1 MAKFKIKKGDLVQ
14 VIAGARQERGGDRG
28 KQGKVLEVYPERNR
42 VLVEGVNRVS
52 KHRKPSQTASGS
64 TAGGIEIHEAPVH
77 ISNVMLVDPK
87 DNKPTRVGYR
97 EETVER
103 DGRSRTVRVRVSR
116 RTGEDI

>member
-52 KHRKPSQTASGS
+52 KHRKPTQTASGS

-103 DGRSRTVRVRVSR
+103 DGRTRTVRVRVSR
-116 RTGEDI
+116 RSGEDI

>member
-1 MAKFKIKKGDLVQ
+1 
-14 VIAGARQERGGDRG
+14 
-28 KQGKVLEVYPERNR
+28 
-42 VLVEGVNRVS
+42 
-52 KHRKPSQTASGS
+52 
-64 TAGGIEIHEAPVH
+64 
-77 ISNVMLVDPK
+77 MLVDPK